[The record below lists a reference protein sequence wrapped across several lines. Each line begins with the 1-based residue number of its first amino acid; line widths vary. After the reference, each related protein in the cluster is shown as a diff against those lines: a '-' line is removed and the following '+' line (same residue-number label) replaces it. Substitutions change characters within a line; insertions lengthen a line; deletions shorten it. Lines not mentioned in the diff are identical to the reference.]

1 MYMKKSLWLK
11 YSKAEDD
18 LYSTAVGSTRLIYVS
33 LCALEHR

>member
-1 MYMKKSLWLK
+1 MYIKKSLWLK

-18 LYSTAVGSTRLIYVS
+18 LYSTAPRSPPSIYAS